1 MGHLPDGGRIMRR
14 SLIGALGALIIGA
27 GIASVGAADMAPN
40 ARPVLADPWTGFYLG
55 ADMANVS
62 GWVGGFH
69 LGYNYQIDGL
79 VFGAEGNFDWA
90 DTRNNLCGAA
100 EFCSAE
106 PEWFA
111 TLVGRVGSTIGPALF
126 YVNGG
131 LAWSRDTV
139 TNLFAGET
147 YLGSQIRP
155 GWTAGVGIEYLFS
168 KNWSARVE
176 YDYMNFGERP
186 VMISDSLGS
195 SLPQDIRQTMQLI
208 KVGFDYRFNGSGLGA
223 DIPVMPYGKR
233 AMAADDDDSP
243 KTIRAIPS
251 MSVGKDSAD
260 GVIAGLFALTNDL
273 QKSGPRLYLS
283 GGVGWYQ
290 FGTEGGMVNG
300 VYSTG
305 DFLGGYGFV
314 GRNYDINFLA
324 GVSAENDILS
334 AVDPTDPVHGTEGGI
349 KVRSDFTVNP
359 TPRTLFEGEVDYGTA
374 FKTYFS
380 SVKFGYDIFGNEIFF
395 GPQVIAFGDARFNQ
409 WRVGGAISQ
418 IKFGKVEVD
427 LSAGYARD
435 SSVGSGAFVDLGLNI
450 EF

>member
-1 MGHLPDGGRIMRR
+1 MMKR
-14 SLIGALGALIIGA
+14 SIIGALGALMIGT
-27 GIASVGAADMAPN
+27 GIAPVRAADMPSN
-40 ARPVLADPWTGFYLG
+40 ATSVSTDPWAGFYLG
-55 ADMANVS
+55 ADMAKVG

-69 LGYNYQIDGL
+69 LGYDYRLDGL

-90 DTRNNLCGAA
+90 GITNNFLCGAA

-131 LAWSRDTV
+131 IAWSRDTI
-139 TNLFAGET
+139 TNVFAGDT

-155 GWTAGVGIEYLFS
+155 GWTVGVGIEYLFS
-168 KNWSARVE
+168 NNWSAKLE

-186 VMISDSLGS
+186 LTVTGSLGN
-195 SLPQDIRQTMQLI
+195 SLAEDVKQTMQLL
-208 KVGFDYRFNGSGLGA
+208 KLGFSYRFNGSDTAGSM
-223 DIPVMPYGKR
+223 PVMPYAPEKR
-233 AMAADDDDSP
+233 AMDADGDDSS

-251 MSVGKDSAD
+251 LSVGKDSVD
-260 GVIAGLFALTNDL
+260 GVVAGLFALTNDL

-283 GGVGWYQ
+283 GGAGWYQ
-290 FGTEGGMVNG
+290 FGTTDGTIKGI
-300 VYSTG
+300 YSTG
-305 DFLGGYGFV
+305 DVLVGYGFV
-314 GRNYDINFLA
+314 GKNYDVNLLA

-334 AVDPTDPVHGTEGGI
+334 AVDASDPVHGTEGGI

-359 TPRTLFEGEVDYGTA
+359 TPKTLFEGEVDYTTA
-374 FKTYFS
+374 FQTYYS
-380 SVKFGYDIFGNEIFF
+380 SAKFGYDIFGNEIFF

-418 IKFGKVEVD
+418 IKFGKAEVD
-427 LSAGYARD
+427 LSLGYAHD